1 MWSMTKM
8 YFQCL
13 MDVVSVIVWITKKKK
28 NILET
33 VLSPVFNYL
42 IDHSSWQPVS

>member
-1 MWSMTKM
+1 MS
-8 YFQCL
+8 YGCGFSDSL
-13 MDVVSVIVWITKKKK
+13 DHKKKK